1 MRNFSCRP
9 GSVVDACRA
18 CGGATEVVFETTIMG
33 RYSVNFLKCQVCES
47 LQPQSPFWIDESY
60 TAAIAAT
67 DTGAMVRNLQ
77 CHAAVYAVAAI
88 CQVRGRFLD
97 SGGGAGVLCRL
108 LRDHGFDAHL
118 ADKYAD
124 PVFARAFSI
133 PIDECRAGDFALV
146 SAVEVLEHFEDPAG
160 EIDRLF
166 ALRPDVI
173 VATTQLY
180 RGEGRDWWYLSTQT
194 GQHIFFYS
202 EKCLELLARKHGFYY
217 LGADWIHVF
226 SAKPLGLVRRVALR
240 VLLSNAGLGVVR
252 LWLAANMRGRFA
264 NRDHVSVCEQLAARQ
279 SERPND

>member
-1 MRNFSCRP
+1 L
-9 GSVVDACRA
+9 
-18 CGGATEVVFETTIMG
+18 G

-47 LQPQSPFWIDESY
+47 LQSQSPFWIAESY

-77 CHAAVYAVAAI
+77 CHAAVYAVAAL
-88 CQVRGRFLD
+88 CRVRGRFLD
-97 SGGGAGVLCRL
+97 AGGGAGVLCRL

-118 ADKYAD
+118 ADKYSD

-173 VATTQLY
+173 VAMTQVY
-180 RGEGRDWWYLSTQT
+180 RGEGKDWWYLSAQT
-194 GQHIFFYS
+194 GQHVFFYS
-202 EKCLELLARKHGFYY
+202 EKCLELLARKHGLYY
-217 LGADWIHVF
+217 LCADWIHVF

-240 VLLSNAGLGVVR
+240 LLLSNAGLGMVR
-252 LWLAANMRGRFA
+252 LWLAARLRGRFA
-264 NRDHVSVCEQLAARQ
+264 NRDHVTACEQLAARQ